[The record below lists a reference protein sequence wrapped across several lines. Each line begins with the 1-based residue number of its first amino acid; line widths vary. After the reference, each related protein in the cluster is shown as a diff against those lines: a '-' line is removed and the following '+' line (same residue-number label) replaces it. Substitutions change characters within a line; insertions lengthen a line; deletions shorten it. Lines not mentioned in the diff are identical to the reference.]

1 MNAIKTE
8 NTQPYI
14 IAYGPDPKRIQ
25 QYFIIVEQTPMNVS
39 NENSYTFQI

>member
-1 MNAIKTE
+1 MKVE

-14 IAYGPDPKRIQ
+14 IAYGPDQNKLQ

-39 NENSYTFQI
+39 IPKIMYTINA